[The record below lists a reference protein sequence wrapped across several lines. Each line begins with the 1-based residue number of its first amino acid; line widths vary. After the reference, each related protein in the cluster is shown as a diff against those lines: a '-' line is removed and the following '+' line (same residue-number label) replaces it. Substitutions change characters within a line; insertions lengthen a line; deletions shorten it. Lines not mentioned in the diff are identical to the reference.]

1 MAFKRPGFSGLL
13 IGGLLALI
21 APFAQAQRSFVQQFA
36 GATVLLANGDTI
48 RGPLI
53 IHRSEDVIRI
63 TMPDQSVS
71 TLSPVAV
78 KAFAVKGEV
87 GNNLPDYRYDD
98 FYNAR
103 NGYFYGSPPL
113 YTPSVPMR
121 RNQRDTTRVRV
132 FRTYRWNRDQD
143 YSDFKSP
150 GFFEQL
156 SAGPTHLLR
165 RQQLV
170 EHTVTDPYNR
180 GMYHG
185 LYGTPGARYGYQTDT
200 KDLLYLGTAQGEI
213 VPLRNPK
220 KDLLNFFRANSRS
233 IEQYAKVHKLNFSN
247 VQELAY
253 IVNYANSLQSPP
265 AAP

>member
-1 MAFKRPGFSGLL
+1 MKRHVLSWILLSGLL
-13 IGGLLALI
+13 TVQSPA
-21 APFAQAQRSFVQQFA
+21 AQAQRSFVQEFA

-48 RGPLI
+48 RGPLVL
-53 IHRSEDVIRI
+53 HRSEDVIRI
-63 TMPDQSVS
+63 TMPDQTVS

-87 GNNLPDYRYDD
+87 GNNLPAYRYDD
-98 FYNAR
+98 FYDAR

-113 YTPSVPMR
+113 YTPAVAMR
-121 RNQRDTTRVRV
+121 RNQRDTTRVRI

-165 RQQLV
+165 RQQLIERNV
-170 EHTVTDPYNR
+170 ADPYYRGAYR
-180 GMYHG
+180 GMYG
-185 LYGTPGARYGYQTDT
+185 APGTRYGTMTDV
-200 KDLLYLGTAQGEI
+200 KDMLYLGTLKGDI

-220 KDLLNFFRANSRS
+220 KDLLNYFRAYSRQ
-233 IEQYAKVHKLNFSN
+233 IEQYAKQHKLNFG
-247 VQELAY
+247 VPRELAY
-253 IVNYANSLQSPP
+253 IVNYANSLQPQP
-265 AAP
+265 VAP